1 MELVLCKTTDADN
14 VINKTLTASTSINI
28 NLKRDVDIINP
39 VLILRGNASLVIQ
52 GFNYCRIPALNRNYF
67 IRDITNIS
75 ADLWSVNCECDVI
88 ETYKAEILASNA
100 RYRRKIKA
108 GDYLEVSIDSSYLKT
123 ITKHKSDVSVSG
135 QNSIVL
141 STVGNS

>member
-1 MELVLCKTTDADN
+1 MELNLYKCSDGDN
-14 VINKTLTASTSINI
+14 VINKTLTEKLTINI

-88 ETYKAEILASNA
+88 ETYKADIMASNA
-100 RYRRKIKA
+100 RYYRNLKT
-108 GDYLEVSIDSSYLKT
+108 GDYVQGNIDFSEVKQISE
-123 ITKHKSDVSVSG
+123 HASDKG
-135 QNSIVL
+135 LGDDTAIIL
-141 STVGNS
+141 TTVGA